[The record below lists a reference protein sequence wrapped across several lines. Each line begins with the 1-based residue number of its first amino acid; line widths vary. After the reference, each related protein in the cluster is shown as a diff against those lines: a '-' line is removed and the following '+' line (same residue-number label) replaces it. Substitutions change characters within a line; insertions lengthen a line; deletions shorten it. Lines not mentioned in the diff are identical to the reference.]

1 MELDPQYVDVTV
13 RRWQEFTG
21 GEAML
26 EGEGR
31 SFSVIAEQRRD
42 NDIEKA
48 A

>member
-1 MELDPQYVDVTV
+1 V
-13 RRWQEFTG
+13 TG

-26 EGEGR
+26 EAEGR
-31 SFSVIAEQRRD
+31 SFSVIAEQRRY